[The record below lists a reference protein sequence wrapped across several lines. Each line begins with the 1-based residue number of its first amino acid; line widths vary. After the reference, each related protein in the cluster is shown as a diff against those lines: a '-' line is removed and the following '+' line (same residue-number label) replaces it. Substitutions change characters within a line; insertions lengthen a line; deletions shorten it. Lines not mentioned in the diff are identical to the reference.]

1 MNSDI
6 QNIYN
11 NLRRMQMEE
20 IAKPTRKEWDLYKIQ
35 RGHLKNLVNLIADL
49 LDGDESKREE
59 LRKFILIDTNLHEM
73 INE

>member
-1 MNSDI
+1 MDNDI

-20 IAKPTRKEWDLYKIQ
+20 GSSATITWSLYQRQ
-35 RGHLKNLVNLIADL
+35 RGYLKELVNLVTDL
-49 LDGDESKREE
+49 LDGDENKREQ

-73 INE
+73 IDG

>member
-1 MNSDI
+1 MNNDI

-20 IAKPTRKEWDLYKIQ
+20 GSSTTITWGLYQRQ
-35 RGHLKNLVNLIADL
+35 RGYLKELVNLVVDL
-49 LDGDESKREE
+49 LDGDESKREQ

-73 INE
+73 ID